1 MMNFADA
8 HAIPCQFSADVA
20 LSLRLAAAYSNGSF
34 SLEHETAQLAWQHM
48 TTGWL
53 GYGSQQ
59 PGGARPDLISSS
71 QLMVW
76 DVWRFCGKVST

>member
-1 MMNFADA
+1 MNFADA

-48 TTGWL
+48 ATG
-53 GYGSQQ
+53 
-59 PGGARPDLISSS
+59 
-71 QLMVW
+71 
-76 DVWRFCGKVST
+76 